1 LPNTPRE
8 RLGRKLRDLRIR
20 AGLSGDA
27 LATRA
32 GMSQSKVSRVE
43 RGQSLP
49 NIVEVRVWAR
59 ATAATR
65 AELAEVAAL
74 LDQVATTAT
83 SWRILRQLGLAQKQF
98 EIAELERQT
107 LHVQTFQP
115 TMIPGL
121 LQTADYARR
130 MFEMRM
136 VEMAYEPGDVARA
149 VAARLERQT
158 VLYDTSKR
166 FDFLLTDGALRWADQ
181 AQRDRLRSVAT
192 MPNVTIAVTG
202 APFPYLHPFVI
213 WHLADE
219 RLVTVETYSAEL
231 QVRDE
236 ADLARYQ
243 EVWQRLSQ
251 ATRPWDG

>member
-8 RLGRKLRDLRIR
+8 QLGRKLRDLRRR

-27 LATRA
+27 LAARA
-32 GMSQSKVSRVE
+32 SLSQSKVSRVE

-49 NIVEVRVWAR
+49 NLDEVRSWAS
-59 ATAATR
+59 ATNATR
-65 AELAEVAAL
+65 AELSELAAL

-83 SWRILRQLGLAQKQF
+83 SWRILLQLGLAHKQV
-98 EIAELERQT
+98 EIAELEQRT
-107 LHVQTFQP
+107 VRIQTFQP

-130 MFEMRM
+130 VM
-136 VEMAYEPGDVARA
+136 EMAYEPGDVARA
-149 VAARLERQT
+149 VAVRLERQM
-158 VLYDTSKR
+158 VLYDRSKR
-166 FDFLLTDGALRWADQ
+166 FDFLLTDGALRWVDQ
-181 AQRDRLRSVAT
+181 AQRDRLQSIAT
-192 MPNVTIAVTG
+192 LPNVAIFVTT
-202 APFPYLHPFVI
+202 APFPFLHPFVI
-213 WHLADE
+213 WHLPDE

-243 EVWQRLSQ
+243 QVWQRLSQ
-251 ATRPWDG
+251 TARPLRE

>member
-1 LPNTPRE
+1 
-8 RLGRKLRDLRIR
+8 
-20 AGLSGDA
+20 
-27 LATRA
+27 
-32 GMSQSKVSRVE
+32 VE

-49 NIVEVRVWAR
+49 DLAEVRAWAR
-59 ATAATR
+59 ATRATR
-65 AELAEVAAL
+65 AELAEVAGL

-83 SWRILRQLGLAQKQF
+83 SWRILHQLGLAQKQL
-98 EIAELERQT
+98 EISELERQT
-107 LHVQTFQP
+107 LRLQTFQP

-130 MFEMRM
+130 MI
-136 VEMAYEPGDVARA
+136 EMAYEPGDVARA

-166 FDFLLTDGALRWADQ
+166 FDFLLTDGALRWADP

-192 MPNVTIAVTG
+192 MPNVTISLTTA
-202 APFPYLHPFVI
+202 AFPFLHPFVI

-243 EVWQRLSQ
+243 EVWQRLSH
-251 ATRPWDG
+251 AARPWDG

>member
-1 LPNTPRE
+1 MPNTPRE

-27 LATRA
+27 LASQT
-32 GMSQSKVSRVE
+32 GLSQSKVSRVE

-49 NIVEVRVWAR
+49 SLDEVRAWAR
-59 ATAATR
+59 ATGATR
-65 AELAEVAAL
+65 EELAEVAAL
-74 LDQVATTAT
+74 LDHVATTAT
-83 SWRILRQLGLAQKQF
+83 SWRILHQLGLAQKQV
-98 EIAELERQT
+98 EIAELEQRT
-107 LHVQTFQP
+107 LHIQTFQP

-130 MFEMRM
+130 MIEI
-136 VEMAYEPGDVARA
+136 AYEPGDVARA

-158 VLYDTSKR
+158 ILYDASKR

-181 AQRDRLRSVAT
+181 AQRDRLQSVAT
-192 MPNVTIAVTG
+192 LPNVTVSMTT
-202 APFPYLHPFVI
+202 APFPFLHPFVI
-213 WHLADE
+213 WHLEDE

-236 ADLARYQ
+236 ADLTRYE

-251 ATRPWDG
+251 TARLWSG